1 MAEQR
6 CECEATAILVFPCS
20 GGSNVGQMANAAGV
34 ELTKQGRANMY
45 CLAGM
50 GAHVSGMVDSAAGA
64 EYRIAMDGCAVACA
78 RKTLE
83 HAGLRVDRA
92 VIVTD
97 LGIKKNHEFEWS
109 EDDLQ
114 QVMQAA
120 LEGAPQAVQA
130 AESDCGCGCSGG
142 GR

>member
-1 MAEQR
+1 
-6 CECEATAILVFPCS
+6 
-20 GGSNVGQMANAAGV
+20 MANAAAV

-64 EYRIAMDGCAVACA
+64 KYRIALDGCAVACA

-92 VIVTD
+92 VVVTD

-109 EDDLQ
+109 ADDLD
-114 QVMQAA
+114 QVIRAA
-120 LEGAPQAVQA
+120 LEGALQVVQA
-130 AESDCGCGCSGG
+130 AESDCGCGCSCGC
-142 GR
+142 R

>member
-20 GGSNVGQMANAAGV
+20 GGSNVGQMANAAAV

-64 EYRIAMDGCAVACA
+64 KYRIALDGCAVACA

-92 VIVTD
+92 VVVTD

-109 EDDLQ
+109 EDDLD
-114 QVMQAA
+114 QVIRAA
-120 LEGAPQAVQA
+120 LEGALQVVQA
-130 AESDCGCGCSGG
+130 AESDCGCGCSCGC
-142 GR
+142 R